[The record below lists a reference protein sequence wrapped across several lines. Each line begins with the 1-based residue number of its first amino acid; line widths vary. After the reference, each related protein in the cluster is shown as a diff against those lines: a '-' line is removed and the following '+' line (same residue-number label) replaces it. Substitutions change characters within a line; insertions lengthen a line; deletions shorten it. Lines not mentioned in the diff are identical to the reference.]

1 MHKTVAFLLL
11 ALTFTARSFAQE
23 TPTER
28 DAARDVVKQ
37 ISGLSQ
43 SLGVPARVAKLT
55 AQDKGRD
62 EVLARVKQLMQ
73 SELLPMSDWIT
84 QHPEIG
90 FQETQAV
97 AKLTAYLQAHD
108 FEVTIPVAGLSTAF
122 VAKYKR
128 GSPGPNLGVLLEYDA
143 LRGTQGAFHG
153 DQHSAQGPVGM
164 AAAVAIAEFLTRTR
178 TPGTVTVYGCPGEEM
193 MPPEAKTVM
202 MEAGVFKGA
211 DIIVRSH
218 SSAVTSRSAAGFG
231 TCCMNIDGVKY
242 TFYGAPAHQLTAWNG
257 RNALEAVIKL
267 FNNIDSVRSNI
278 RPEARIQGVITEG
291 GAAPNVVP
299 DKTSADF
306 YIRYPDSVYL
316 AQVTEWVDDAARAAA
331 LATGTKV
338 KIDHYGHDSDGIS
351 LASLEELAFAYMKQ
365 FGATGVEPEPG
376 KPKGFEETGSVSS
389 QIPGIGVSAKSSNFS
404 NHTYG
409 MEADALKD
417 VGHEGFTIDAETM
430 AAVLYDY
437 ATHAELRERSPR
449 QNSESRLQWRL
460 ESESSAEQTSWP
472 SAQGSTSNHIPLIRV
487 ESRKPRKK
495 SAHGHCG
502 AARSERSR
510 DACFVVLRNRTRGFA
525 RAAVV
530 LELCRASR
538 DRNSGKGFVA
548 SPRRNRITHGQQEGR
563 SQRSAAHRP
572 GSLALRR

>member
-1 MHKTVAFLLL
+1 MSKT
-11 ALTFTARSFAQE
+11 LTRVLMTLVFAMPCLAQE

-28 DAARDVVKQ
+28 DAAREVVKQ
-37 ISGLSQ
+37 INGLSQ
-43 SLGVPARVAKLT
+43 SLGLPAMVAKLS
-55 AQDKGRD
+55 APDKGRD
-62 EVLARVKQLMQ
+62 EVITRVKQLLQ

-90 FQETQAV
+90 FQETQSV
-97 AKLTAYLQAHD
+97 AKLAAYLQAHD
-108 FEVTIPVAGLSTAF
+108 FEVTMPVAGLSTAF

-128 GSPGPNLGVLLEYDA
+128 GTPGPNLGVILEYDA

-164 AAAVAIAEFLTRTR
+164 AAAVAIGEFLTRTR

-211 DIIVRSH
+211 DVIVRSH
-218 SSAVTSRSAAGFG
+218 SSSVTSRSAPGFG

-267 FNNIDSVRSNI
+267 FNNIDGVRSNI

-306 YIRYPDSVYL
+306 YIRYPDGVYL
-316 AQVTEWVDDAARAAA
+316 EQVTQWVDDAARAAA

-338 KIDHYGHDSDGIS
+338 KIDHYGRDRDGIS
-351 LASLEELAFAYMKQ
+351 LSSLEELTMAYMKQ
-365 FGATGVEPEPG
+365 FGATGLEPEPG

-417 VGHEGFTIDAETM
+417 VGHQGFLIDAETM
-430 AAVLYDY
+430 AAILYDY
-437 ATHAELRERSPR
+437 ATHPELRDAVKNEFAHI
-449 QNSESRLQWRL
+449 QALFGEYQAALQKAYPKP
-460 ESESSAEQTSWP
+460 EIAEP
-472 SAQGSTSNHIPLIRV
+472 
-487 ESRKPRKK
+487 K
-495 SAHGHCG
+495 
-502 AARSERSR
+502 
-510 DACFVVLRNRTRGFA
+510 
-525 RAAVV
+525 
-530 LELCRASR
+530 
-538 DRNSGKGFVA
+538 
-548 SPRRNRITHGQQEGR
+548 
-563 SQRSAAHRP
+563 
-572 GSLALRR
+572 